1 MRPEASDMRLLMRCV
16 TKLYEQCLENIRG
29 EYGLSQIEIAIIG
42 FLYNNPG
49 KDTAAEIVEL
59 RRLPKGNVS
68 QGVELLVKKGLVKR
82 NADTT
87 DRRKVHLSLEEAA
100 ISICSGIEKVN
111 QKFEE
116 QLFAGLSGEEK
127 EIYERINRQLMENIE
142 KGMSFHEK

>member
-87 DRRKVHLSLEEAA
+87 DRRKVHLFLEEAA
-100 ISICSGIEKVN
+100 IPICSGIEKVN

-116 QLFAGLSGEEK
+116 QLLPVFPEK
-127 EIYERINRQLMENIE
+127 KKRYTRESTDSLWKILRKE
-142 KGMSFHEK
+142 

>member
-1 MRPEASDMRLLMRCV
+1 M
-16 TKLYEQCLENIRG
+16 TKLYEQCLESIRG

-59 RRLPKGNVS
+59 RRFPKGNVS
-68 QGVELLVKKGLVKR
+68 EGVELLAKKGLVKR
-82 NADTT
+82 NTDTM

-100 ISICSGIEKVN
+100 IPICNGIEKVN
-111 QKFEE
+111 KKFED
-116 QLFAGLSGEEK
+116 QLLAGLSGDEK

-142 KGMSFHEK
+142 KGMNLHEVCL

>member
-87 DRRKVHLSLEEAA
+87 DRRKVHLSLLPAADPVSAKMQELRSDYEKRLFDGMTEEEHQTF
-100 ISICSGIEKVN
+100 IRLSNKVIENSK
-111 QKFEE
+111 KI
-116 QLFAGLSGEEK
+116 A
-127 EIYERINRQLMENIE
+127 ERR
-142 KGMSFHEK
+142 K

>member
-49 KDTAAEIVEL
+49 KDTAAEMVEL

-68 QGVELLVKKGLVKR
+68 QGVEAHWKIAFKSGAAHGCR
-82 NADTT
+82 ADYQHALQHCRPYLYRTY
-87 DRRKVHLSLEEAA
+87 S
-100 ISICSGIEKVN
+100 
-111 QKFEE
+111 
-116 QLFAGLSGEEK
+116 
-127 EIYERINRQLMENIE
+127 
-142 KGMSFHEK
+142 